1 MNRTCP
7 KWFCPIDALSGN
19 PPSELDTL
27 EIFFFILHLVDYI
40 LKVAAVDIATSFIDF
55 FLHCLQYSAS
65 FFFTITSGMLML
77 VNRASSV
84 YASEEKDK
92 FHINLKNQNDLNVW
106 KKCIKSAVD

>member
-27 EIFFFILHLVDYI
+27 NPD
-40 LKVAAVDIATSFIDF
+40 D
-55 FLHCLQYSAS
+55 YSAS